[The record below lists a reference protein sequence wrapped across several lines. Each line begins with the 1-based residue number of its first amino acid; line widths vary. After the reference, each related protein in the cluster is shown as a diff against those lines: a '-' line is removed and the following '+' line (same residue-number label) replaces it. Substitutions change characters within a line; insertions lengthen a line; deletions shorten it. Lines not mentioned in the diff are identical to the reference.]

1 MIKYK
6 ITSVESIQYKAAVSI
21 TGAIRRTSK
30 EKLLEKLDLEPTGN
44 TGGGTENFAAFI
56 KLWKTNPQNIF
67 LI

>member
-6 ITSVESIQYKAAVSI
+6 ITSVESIQYKAVVSI

-30 EKLLEKLDLEPTGN
+30 EKLLEKLDLESTGN

-56 KLWKTNPQNIF
+56 KL
-67 LI
+67 

>member
-30 EKLLEKLDLEPTGN
+30 EKLLEKLDLESVVTV
-44 TGGGTENFAAFI
+44 TVTVV
-56 KLWKTNPQNIF
+56 TS
-67 LI
+67 